1 MYTKNEYKKWIHF
14 LCTIIIDKN
23 IGIYYNNTI
32 EITLK
37 INKTYNSGG
46 FPNEKNAETYCSS
59 NNRKMA
65 IVMTSTACSSG
76 SGSTTAAP
84 ENKETT
90 AVQSAEEEKK
100 EDTAAAPEENYTLMF
115 GHAQTETHPY
125 QACFQE
131 WADAVAEKTN
141 GGLVIDLYPSNTLGS
156 E

>member
-1 MYTKNEYKKWIHF
+1 M
-14 LCTIIIDKN
+14 CTIIIDKN

-76 SGSTTAAP
+76 SGSTTATP

-131 WADAVAEKTN
+131 
-141 GGLVIDLYPSNTLGS
+141 
-156 E
+156 

>member
-1 MYTKNEYKKWIHF
+1 M
-14 LCTIIIDKN
+14 
-23 IGIYYNNTI
+23 
-32 EITLK
+32 
-37 INKTYNSGG
+37 
-46 FPNEKNAETYCSS
+46 
-59 NNRKMA
+59 RKMLKR
-65 IVMTSTACSSG
+65 I
-76 SGSTTAAP
+76 AAATIG
-84 ENKETT
+84 KW
-90 AVQSAEEEKK
+90 QEEKK